1 MLQTAWFVD
10 LFHLCGVLFLA
21 ENWMV
26 LALAAVV
33 LLGVANV
40 LLKLVA
46 LKADDL
52 RFTADS
58 LVSVLPV
65 VAVAILTLSAFLV
78 WQLKPPSEL
87 LILAAGWVVA
97 SALAAGLIF
106 LALQKGSASVVTAML
121 ALSAVVVAVLSF
133 FLLGEK
139 LTSRQLLGIG
149 LAMAAAVAFAA

>member
-1 MLQTAWFVD
+1 M
-10 LFHLCGVLFLA
+10 A

>member
-1 MLQTAWFVD
+1 M
-10 LFHLCGVLFLA
+10 A

-46 LKADDL
+46 LKADEL
-52 RFTADS
+52 RFTVDS
-58 LVSVLPV
+58 LSSVLPV
-65 VAVAILTLSAFLV
+65 LVIVIVALAAFVV

-87 LILAAGWVVA
+87 LLLAAGWILA
-97 SALAAGLIF
+97 SALAVGLIF
-106 LALQKGSASVVTAML
+106 LALQKGSASVITALL

-133 FLLGEK
+133 FLFGEK
-139 LTSRQLLGIG
+139 LTSRQVLGIG
-149 LAMAAAVAFAA
+149 LAMAAAVAFAV

>member
-1 MLQTAWFVD
+1 M
-10 LFHLCGVLFLA
+10 A

-46 LKADDL
+46 IKADEL
-52 RFTADS
+52 RYTVDS
-58 LVSVLPV
+58 LGSVLPV
-65 VAVAILTLSAFLV
+65 VAVAALLLAAFVV
-78 WQLKPPSEL
+78 WQLKPPTEL
-87 LILAAGWVVA
+87 LVLAAGWVVA
-97 SALAAGLIF
+97 SALAVGLIF
-106 LALQKGSASVVTAML
+106 LALQKGSASVVTALL

>member
-1 MLQTAWFVD
+1 MT
-10 LFHLCGVLFLA
+10 H
-21 ENWMV
+21 NWLM
-26 LALAAVV
+26 LALVAVV

-46 LKADDL
+46 IKADEL
-52 RFTADS
+52 KFGLDS
-58 LVSVLPV
+58 VSSVLPV
-65 VAVAILTLSAFLV
+65 VAVAALLLAAFVV
-78 WQLKPPSEL
+78 WQLKPPTEL
-87 LILAAGWVVA
+87 LVLASGWVVA
-97 SALAAGLIF
+97 SALAVGLIF
-106 LALQKGSASVVTAML
+106 LALQKGSASVVTALL

>member
-1 MLQTAWFVD
+1 M
-10 LFHLCGVLFLA
+10 A

-26 LALAAVV
+26 LALTAVV

-46 LKADDL
+46 LKADEL

-58 LVSVLPV
+58 LASMLPV
-65 VAVAILTLSAFLV
+65 VIVVILALAAFLV
-78 WQLKPPSEL
+78 WQLKPPAEL
-87 LILAAGWVVA
+87 LGLAAAWVVA
-97 SALAAGLIF
+97 SALAVGLIF
-106 LALQKGSASVVTAML
+106 LALQKGSASVVTALL

-149 LAMAAAVAFAA
+149 LAMAAAVAFAS